1 MSESVFVAIGA
12 IGFLILLLSLLFGE
26 LFEHGTELGHDADFG
41 HDVDIGHDADIG
53 HAGVGPAGEIGHA
66 AGGSSDLH
74 TPSWLSIRVAAAS
87 MVGFGASGF
96 IAASGGLASWLSW
109 PVAGVGFLAVG
120 AGTYLLILK
129 PLARQQYNSVMS
141 RYNYLGQEAVV
152 TVAILAGG
160 TGQVTF
166 RDRDG
171 ARVNQTAS
179 SDLRGAV
186 AKGATVKIV
195 DLAPGG
201 VVVHH
206 NSLSD

>member
-1 MSESVFVAIGA
+1 MSEPVFVAIGA

-26 LFEHGTELGHDADFG
+26 LFEHGTEFGHDAEFG
-41 HDVDIGHDADIG
+41 HDVDIGHAADVG
-53 HAGVGPAGEIGHA
+53 HAG
-66 AGGSSDLH
+66 GGSGELN
-74 TPSWLSIRVAAAS
+74 TPSWLSVRVAAAS

-96 IAASGGLASWLSW
+96 VAASGGLASWLSW

-152 TVAILAGG
+152 IVAILPGG
-160 TGQVTF
+160 TGQVSF

-179 SDLRGAV
+179 SDLRGPV